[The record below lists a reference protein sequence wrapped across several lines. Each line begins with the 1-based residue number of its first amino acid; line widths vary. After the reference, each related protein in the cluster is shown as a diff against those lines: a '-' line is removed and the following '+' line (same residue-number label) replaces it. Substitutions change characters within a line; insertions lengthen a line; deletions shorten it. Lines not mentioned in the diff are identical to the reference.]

1 MSLTPD
7 ISLNVAE
14 NRQHLTLQDPE
25 LARLIEGCIQ
35 NDRSAQ
41 EAMYKRYYGKMMSL
55 CRRYVK
61 DRDEALS
68 VLNLGFL
75 KVFKSISGYSFSGSF
90 DGWMHRI
97 VYHSIIDQL
106 RVKMKEMKTGDIEE
120 AEIRDAQTISG
131 LDNLYVEDLY
141 KLLDALPE
149 STRVVFNLF
158 AVEGYKHEEIADL
171 LGISAGTSKWHVN
184 QARTQLKDLILKT
197 YKKS

>member
-1 MSLTPD
+1 MTPD